1 MEVDEYIP
9 IWVILQDVQL
19 YSIRDE
25 EESLCIL
32 LMINHEVEM
41 AQSTDDIQSQL
52 RLRGIQLIFQGREWD
67 NREILMLSGD

>member
-32 LMINHEVEM
+32 LMISHEVEM